1 MSAFGTNTR
10 QRRFCHSSIVSS
22 TSFYRKQSQTFVRHC
37 FSSSMS
43 WICRVSQMFP
53 CMPKDIL
60 VSNVTQNYKTNK
72 FSCSTQIIK
81 FIWLI
86 LSTINYNSDI
96 TLFLILRSSQGSE
109 ATHCR
114 CGGKYDTDLV
124 ANLLLSPTLKN
135 FF

>member
-1 MSAFGTNTR
+1 
-10 QRRFCHSSIVSS
+10 
-22 TSFYRKQSQTFVRHC
+22 
-37 FSSSMS
+37 
-43 WICRVSQMFP
+43 MFP

-135 FF
+135 FFLNRSTFIKAMGEYRLSRFYGPRCMYIG